1 MRQTP
6 TRRHLLWLQVSQSFG
21 IQLAMSVFYP
31 FLKQRFS
38 FAELSLQSLV
48 HYSIPLILLPFIRV
62 IWVRRFILFAFA
74 LSIVRMLMAAHI
86 DTGPELYGAAVLAG
100 SMLVFFWIPYE
111 LTYFLGKSGH
121 GQSSAWYF
129 GSASVSSVLAPLL
142 AGFIADTS
150 GYRVL
155 FGAAALIM
163 VFPILLASRL
173 PDVPIRET
181 LRASLDSV
189 RGIQHLIFFDGFLLS
204 ASMCLLGLS
213 LLTFTNTAT
222 SFGTVG
228 SLAMLSAVLLSL
240 AVARMSDA
248 KHDRLTWITWTSV
261 ASAALLVLLG
271 WQTSFWGFSFY
282 LIVYTSVRV
291 LAQPIVNALP
301 MDLRSDHTKLYIA
314 RQFLLSLG
322 RVTGFGLTWVCVYLS
337 GLKPMY
343 VIYAVG
349 FLIYTLC
356 AKRVL
361 RSATTS

>member
-1 MRQTP
+1 MPQAP
-6 TRRHLLWLQVSQSFG
+6 TRPHLLWLQVSQSFG

-31 FLKQRFS
+31 FLKQQFS
-38 FAELSLQSLV
+38 FGELSLQSLV
-48 HYSIPLILLPFIRV
+48 QYSIPLILLPFLRV
-62 IWVRRFILFAFA
+62 IWVRRFILLAFA
-74 LSIVRMLMAAHI
+74 LSIVRMLITTRI
-86 DTGPELYGAAVLAG
+86 DTSLELYGAAVLAG
-100 SMLVFFWIPYE
+100 SMPVFFWIPYE
-111 LTYFLGKSGH
+111 ITYFRQKTGH

-155 FGAAALIM
+155 FLVAALVM
-163 VFPILLASRL
+163 TFPILLASRL
-173 PDVPIRET
+173 PDEPVRET

-189 RGIQHLIFFDGFLLS
+189 RGIRHLIFFDGFLLS
-204 ASMCLLGLS
+204 AAMCLLGLS

-228 SLAMLSAVLLSL
+228 SLAMLSATLLSL
-240 AVARMSDA
+240 AVARISDA
-248 KHDRLTWITWTSV
+248 TNNRLSWITWTSV
-261 ASAALLVLLG
+261 ASAILLLLLG
-271 WQTSFWGFSFY
+271 WQTSFWWFSFF

-301 MDLRSDHTKLYIA
+301 MDLRLDHTKLYIA

-322 RVTGFGLTWVCVYLS
+322 RVTGFGLTWACVYLS

-343 VIYAVG
+343 AIYALG
-349 FLIYTLC
+349 FLVYAWC
-356 AKRVL
+356 VRRVL
-361 RSATTS
+361 QKT